1 MQRIFKQVNHNRAKP
16 KTLNRVGTILT
27 SKKMAKTK
35 YISTR
40 LNDEQRE
47 SIEKYCETYG
57 RTISH
62 FIREAIDEKIE
73 HFNRF
78 ENLLKPKK

>member
-1 MQRIFKQVNHNRAKP
+1 
-16 KTLNRVGTILT
+16 
-27 SKKMAKTK
+27 MAKTK

-57 RTISH
+57 RSISH